1 MILFLMKGE
10 AFYKEDKYQYKEEHE
25 RGLMTDVTLTKGG
38 ETPSMTFPSG
48 YGGAQEAK
56 PGTTWTM
63 QMATSSRSRKGLTSL
78 RRWALALTSCQ
89 RRRRGLV
96 IRMDDATQ
104 RVMRPSLRRHGD
116 QRGIWQPRPSSK
128 ASSGALRPS
137 RLALLSYA
145 ARWHFILF
153 EPKPTALSPLC
164 GPVSMEAKCPWDV
177 MCGQRSEH
185 TSFSD

>member
-10 AFYKEDKYQYKEEHE
+10 AFYKEDKYPYKEEHE
-25 RGLMTDVTLTKGG
+25 RGLMTDVTLTDDV
-38 ETPSMTFPSG
+38 PMTFPSG

-116 QRGIWQPRPSSK
+116 Q
-128 ASSGALRPS
+128 
-137 RLALLSYA
+137 
-145 ARWHFILF
+145 
-153 EPKPTALSPLC
+153 
-164 GPVSMEAKCPWDV
+164 
-177 MCGQRSEH
+177 
-185 TSFSD
+185 